1 MYLWQSPQWP
11 RLTYRADEVQA
22 AVSAARLA
30 QGKLLG
36 MAAGLGL
43 TDLAQLQLHGW
54 EQEAL
59 STAQIEGE
67 HLALQSVRASAA
79 RRLGLADTTPAPDTR
94 VEATLDVL
102 QAATR
107 QRSRK
112 MTHDTLMAWQAALF
126 PTSFSSGQRIRVGA
140 YRDHSEPMQIVTPR
154 PGKNDLVHFEA
165 PPSPKVRR
173 QMTQLL
179 AWLNQP
185 PQPMD
190 GLIKA
195 AIAHLWFE
203 VIHPFEDGN
212 GRIGR
217 ALSEW
222 VLAQD
227 LGSELR
233 LISLSHQLLVERKS
247 YYAQLQ
253 SATSQSHL
261 DVTPWVIWFVQC
273 LEKACASSV
282 AHVQSA
288 ANKTRFWHAVEEAL
302 PDLSTSQ
309 RKVLNKLYD
318 SQPDG
323 FSNGL
328 RTELYA
334 KIGKVS
340 RATAYRE
347 LSALMAAG
355 LLKRNGE
362 GRGTRY
368 VLTV

>member
-1 MYLWQSPQWP
+1 MYLWQSPRWP
-11 RLTYRADEVQA
+11 QFTYRADDVQA

-30 QGKLLG
+30 QGRLHG

-43 TDLAQLQLHGW
+43 ADLANLQLHGW
-54 EQEAL
+54 EQEAI
-59 STAQIEGE
+59 STAKIEDE
-67 HLALQSVRASAA
+67 QLALQSVRASAA
-79 RRLGLADTTPAPDTR
+79 RRLGLTDARPAPDTR

-107 QRSRK
+107 QHNRK
-112 MTHDTLMAWQAALF
+112 MTHNTLMAWQAALF
-126 PTSFSSGQRIRVGA
+126 PTGFSGGQRIRAGA
-140 YRDHSEPMQIVTPR
+140 YRDHAGPMQIVTPR
-154 PGKNDLVHFEA
+154 LGKNDLVHFEA
-165 PPSPKVRR
+165 PPSAKVRQ

-185 PQPMD
+185 PQPVD

-222 VLAQD
+222 VLARD

-233 LISLSHQLLVERKS
+233 LISLSHQLFEERKN
-247 YYAQLQ
+247 YYVQLQ
-253 SATSQSHL
+253 SASSQTHM
-261 DVTPWVIWFVQC
+261 DVTPWVNWFVQC
-273 LEKACASSV
+273 LEKACTASV
-282 AHVQSA
+282 AHVQGA
-288 ANKTRFWHAVEEAL
+288 VNKTRFWHAVEAAL
-302 PDLSTSQ
+302 PDLNTSQ

-318 SQPDG
+318 SAPDG
-323 FSNGL
+323 FSNGIS
-328 RTELYA
+328 TELYA

-355 LLKRNGE
+355 LLQRNGE

-368 VLTV
+368 VLTA

>member
-1 MYLWQSPQWP
+1 MYLWQSPGWP
-11 RLTYRADEVQA
+11 KFDYRAQEVQV

-43 TDLAQLQLHGW
+43 ADLAQLQLHGW

-67 HLALQSVRASAA
+67 QLALHSVRASAA
-79 RRLGLADTTPAPDTR
+79 RRLGLADEASAPDTR

-107 QRSRK
+107 QRNQK

-126 PTSFSSGQRIRVGA
+126 PTGFSGGQRIRTGA
-140 YRDHSEPMQIVTPR
+140 YRDHAEPMQIVTPR

-165 PPSPKVRR
+165 PPSAAVRR
-173 QMTQLL
+173 QMNQLL
-179 AWLNQP
+179 AWLNKP
-185 PQPMD
+185 PPMD

-195 AIAHLWFE
+195 AVAHLWFE

-233 LISLSHQLLVERKS
+233 LISLSRQMLLERKN

-253 SATSQSHL
+253 SATSQAHM
-261 DVTPWVIWFVQC
+261 DVTPWVLWFLHC
-273 LEKACASSV
+273 LEKACTASV
-282 AHVQSA
+282 EHVQSA
-288 ANKTRFWHAVEEAL
+288 VNKTRFWHAVEEAH
-302 PDLSTSQ
+302 PDMSPSQ

-318 SQPDG
+318 ATPGG

-328 RTELYA
+328 STEIYA

-347 LSALMAAG
+347 LSGLTAAG
-355 LLKRNGE
+355 LLQRNGE

>member
-1 MYLWQSPQWP
+1 MYLWQSPGWP
-11 RLTYRADEVQA
+11 QFIYRADEVQA

-43 TDLAQLQLHGW
+43 ADLAQLQLHGW

-67 HLALQSVRASAA
+67 QLALHSVRASAA
-79 RRLGLADTTPAPDTR
+79 RRLGLADTAPAPDTR

-126 PTSFSSGQRIRVGA
+126 PTGFSGGQRIRVGA
-140 YRDHSEPMQIVTPR
+140 YRDHAEPMQIVTPR

-165 PPSPKVRR
+165 PPSAAVRR
-173 QMTQLL
+173 QMNQLL
-179 AWLNQP
+179 AWLNKP
-185 PQPMD
+185 PRPVD

-203 VIHPFEDGN
+203 VVHPFEDGN

-233 LISLSHQLLVERKS
+233 LISLSRQMRVEQKN

-253 SATSQSHL
+253 SATSQAHM

-273 LEKACASSV
+273 LEKACAASV
-282 AHVQSA
+282 AHVQGA
-288 ANKTRFWHAVEEAL
+288 VNKTRFWHAVEET
-302 PDLSTSQ
+302 LSNVNTSQ

-323 FSNGL
+323 FSNGIS
-328 RTELYA
+328 TELYA

-347 LSALMAAG
+347 LAALTAAG
-355 LLKRNGE
+355 VLQRNGE

>member
-1 MYLWQSPQWP
+1 MYLWQSPHWP
-11 RLTYRADEVQA
+11 QFIYRADDVQA

-67 HLALQSVRASAA
+67 QLALHSVRASAA
-79 RRLGLADTTPAPDTR
+79 RRLGLADTTPASDTR

-126 PTSFSSGQRIRVGA
+126 PTSFSGGQRIRVGA
-140 YRDHSEPMQIVTPR
+140 YRDHVEPMQIVTPR
-154 PGKNDLVHFEA
+154 LGKNDLVHFEA
-165 PPSPKVRR
+165 PPSAKVRR

-179 AWLNQP
+179 AWLNQ

-233 LISLSHQLLVERKS
+233 LFSLSHQLLVGRKN

-253 SATSQSHL
+253 SATSQDHM
-261 DVTPWVIWFVQC
+261 DVTPWVTWFVHC
-273 LEKACASSV
+273 LEKACAASV
-282 AHVQSA
+282 AHVQDA
-288 ANKTRFWHAVEEAL
+288 VNKTRFWHAVEETL
-302 PDLSTSQ
+302 PGVNTSQ

-318 SQPDG
+318 SQPEG

-328 RTELYA
+328 STELYA

-347 LSALMAAG
+347 LSALKAAG
-355 LLKRNGE
+355 LLQRNGE

-368 VLTV
+368 VLMA